1 MSEKFF
7 SETQLLIESNRNV
20 SNKNVIVVQPLGLG
34 DLVATEPLSR
44 YLRKQYP
51 QAKISWTSSKKY
63 REIIELNP
71 NIDSVIEIESILD
84 WHKSIKPNIDLDN
97 TLVIDL
103 TLAENPKVNV
113 LNYYFYGSLLESFC
127 LSANLPKLCKQ
138 PRLYATKDVKNS
150 VKKLALPS

>member
-1 MSEKFF
+1 MNEKFF

-71 NIDSVIEIESILD
+71 NIDSVIEIES
-84 WHKSIKPNIDLDN
+84 
-97 TLVIDL
+97 
-103 TLAENPKVNV
+103 
-113 LNYYFYGSLLESFC
+113 
-127 LSANLPKLCKQ
+127 
-138 PRLYATKDVKNS
+138 
-150 VKKLALPS
+150 